1 MYSLTIHIEGLRQ
14 SFYRR
19 AAGLIRIQMEIDRFA
34 VHAVVQLLR
43 PPHLPLGSVFIAQN
57 DPVGAVPIRQCG
69 GQKAQQ
75 QDEAQ
80 Q

>member
-34 VHAVVQLLR
+34 VHAVVQLLC

-57 DPVGAVPIRQCG
+57 DPVGAVPIR
-69 GQKAQQ
+69 
-75 QDEAQ
+75 
-80 Q
+80 